1 MVFDDKSKSAL
12 NKLIVLYILDR
23 IEISITNAQITDIIL
38 VNNIINYFSLQEC
51 IAELEKSDL
60 VKLEENQGQ
69 HTFQISEAGQRAV
82 TSFINR
88 IPKSNKTLINDY
100 ILKNKDRIKKE
111 SEIFADFTKNNEN
124 EYVVNL
130 KVVENEIILIDLKLN
145 VVSAKQA
152 RHICDKWNSS
162 SSKIYGQIMDSL
174 IN

>member
-1 MVFDDKSKSAL
+1 MFDNKSKSAL

-23 IEISITNAQITDIIL
+23 IEISITNAQITNIIL
-38 VNNIINYFSLQEC
+38 ENNIINYFSLQEC

-60 VKLEENQGQ
+60 IKLEESQGQ
-69 HTFQISEAGQRAV
+69 LTFQISEAGQRAV
-82 TSFINR
+82 SMFSDK

-100 ILKNKDRIKKE
+100 ITKNKDKIKKE
-111 SEIFADFTKNNEN
+111 SEIFADFSKSGEN
-124 EYVVNL
+124 EYIVNL
-130 KVVENEIILIDLKLN
+130 RVIENEIVLIDLKLN

-152 RHICDKWNSS
+152 RLICDKWNNS

>member
-1 MVFDDKSKSAL
+1 MFDDKSKSAL
-12 NKLIVLYILDR
+12 NKLIVLYILDK
-23 IEISITNAQITDIIL
+23 IEISISNAQITNIIL
-38 VNNIINYFSLQEC
+38 ENNIINYFSLQEC

-60 VKLEENQGQ
+60 LKLEENQEKL
-69 HTFQISEAGQRAV
+69 TYQISDAGQRAI
-82 TSFINR
+82 SMFADR
-88 IPKSNKTLINDY
+88 IPKSIKTLINDY

-130 KVVENEIILIDLKLN
+130 KVIENEIVLIDLKLN

-152 RHICDKWNSS
+152 RLICDKWNSS
-162 SSKIYGQIMDSL
+162 SSKIYGHIMDSL

>member
-1 MVFDDKSKSAL
+1 MFDDKSKSAL
-12 NKLIVLYILDR
+12 NKLIVLYILDK
-23 IEISITNAQITDIIL
+23 IEISISNAQITNIIL
-38 VNNIINYFSLQEC
+38 ENNIINYFSLQEC

-60 VKLEENQGQ
+60 LKLEENQEKL
-69 HTFQISEAGQRAV
+69 TYQISDAGQRAI
-82 TSFINR
+82 SMFADR
-88 IPKSNKTLINDY
+88 IPKSCKTLINDY

-130 KVVENEIILIDLKLN
+130 KVIENEIVLIDLKLN

-152 RHICDKWNSS
+152 RLICDKWNSS